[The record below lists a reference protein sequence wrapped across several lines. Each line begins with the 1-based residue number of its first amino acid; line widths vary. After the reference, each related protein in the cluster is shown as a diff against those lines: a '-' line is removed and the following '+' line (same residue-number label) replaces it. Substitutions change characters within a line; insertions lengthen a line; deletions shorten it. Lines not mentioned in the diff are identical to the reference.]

1 VITLEVTRF
10 IHNDNEIGIM
20 RMKLSYLT
28 PLLAAGAAAVAI
40 AAAPTAMAAD
50 AAGPGCHMQ
59 GGVPV
64 CPNTHS
70 TLINP
75 PSGNSQINASPGIVG
90 YAPQYPYM
98 EGDYWGGYRPGGG
111 FGGFGHGG
119 FGGFGHG
126 GAGGHGR

>member
-1 VITLEVTRF
+1 
-10 IHNDNEIGIM
+10 M

-40 AAAPTAMAAD
+40 AAAPTAMAAG
-50 AAGPGCHMQ
+50 AGPGCHMQ

-70 TLINP
+70 TLVDP
-75 PSGNSQINASPGIVG
+75 PAGNSQINASPGAVG

-98 EGDYWGGYRPGGG
+98 EGDYWTGYRRGASGG